1 MRNRKQLGLCKRF
14 EAHQIKTG
22 SLLELIC
29 EVDSATEW
37 VHKKRKKKDNFLLKV
52 KILLNSVKKNI
63 ESCGLDSLHFVGRIF
78 FLNWLDFVVI

>member
-37 VHKKRKKKDNFLLKV
+37 VHKKRKKKGQF
-52 KILLNSVKKNI
+52 SA
-63 ESCGLDSLHFVGRIF
+63 
-78 FLNWLDFVVI
+78 